1 MEHEHEIMHAEESSQ
16 LLAFTEVAVEE
27 PINNL
32 ERQNDNERH
41 SHESHNLSQSIL
53 DNSVTYQEIL
63 N

>member
-1 MEHEHEIMHAEESSQ
+1 MEHEHEIMHAEESNQ

-32 ERQNDNERH
+32 ERQNDIERH

>member
-1 MEHEHEIMHAEESSQ
+1 MEHEHEITHAEESNQ
-16 LLAFTEVAVEE
+16 LLAFTEVAEEE
-27 PINNL
+27 PKINL
-32 ERQNDNERH
+32 EHQNDIERH